1 VSDQTGQNIEKPTP
15 NKGFFGWL
23 RTVWDKMMH
32 DGRGELKVRVKRIR
46 KRILQ
51 EEDGTMSSS
60 ISPSEILE
68 APARR
73 RKHRSKHPM
82 RNMVSAGREMRE
94 RKRKVDALERKR
106 DAEASELQRQVD
118 NTAKQNRADKL
129 ERKRMVDE
137 RSRQREIVQ
146 LERKP
151 QDFPFSRYFLGGADP
166 EEPKHKINWREWKND
181 EITAGWVGHST
192 VLINFFGKWILTDP
206 VFSKKTGY
214 DISIMVVGP
223 TRIVSAA
230 LDVDDLPR
238 IDLLMLSHAHMDHTD
253 KPTLRK
259 LRNARHLVCPVNT
272 ADIYNGLKLND
283 VQEVEWGDR
292 VAFPDLDVVVEAIE
306 VKHFGWRYPWEPCR
320 GRGEEGGRSFNAFML
335 EGSDPNGKLRT
346 IVFAG
351 DTAYTENFKKL
362 GERLEKEGRKVDL
375 AIMPIGAYEPWIAA
389 HCNPEQ
395 AWQMTEEMNADF
407 ILPVHWNTF
416 IQSAEPRFEPIEWLQ
431 SEVDDESRIVISEIG
446 QTWST
451 K

>member
-1 VSDQTGQNIEKPTP
+1 
-15 NKGFFGWL
+15 
-23 RTVWDKMMH
+23 
-32 DGRGELKVRVKRIR
+32 
-46 KRILQ
+46 
-51 EEDGTMSSS
+51 
-60 ISPSEILE
+60 
-68 APARR
+68 
-73 RKHRSKHPM
+73 
-82 RNMVSAGREMRE
+82 
-94 RKRKVDALERKR
+94 
-106 DAEASELQRQVD
+106 
-118 NTAKQNRADKL
+118 
-129 ERKRMVDE
+129 
-137 RSRQREIVQ
+137 
-146 LERKP
+146 
-151 QDFPFSRYFLGGADP
+151 
-166 EEPKHKINWREWKND
+166 
-181 EITAGWVGHST
+181 
-192 VLINFFGKWILTDP
+192 
-206 VFSKKTGY
+206 
-214 DISIMVVGP
+214 MVVGP
-223 TRIVSAA
+223 TRIVKPA
-230 LDVDDLPR
+230 LDIDDLPR

-259 LRNARHLVCPVNT
+259 LRNARHLVCPFNT
-272 ADIYNGLKLND
+272 ADIYNGLKLID

-335 EGSDPNGKLRT
+335 EGPDPNGRLRT

-362 GERLEKEGRKVDL
+362 GERLDSEGRKVDL

-416 IQSAEPRFEPIEWLQ
+416 IQSAEPRFESIEWLQ
-431 SEVDDESRIVISEIG
+431 SEVDDENRIVISEIG